1 MEATPHVRPRLRRVL
16 SRAAFTVALLAV
28 TSAGLARAQCA
39 PTPDTDGDGIC
50 DPVDNCVAVANPDQL
65 DTYGAWSSSPAGAFG
80 DACEAIDAE
89 ANVTKVK
96 IRAGA
101 VGTNPKGKIT
111 VRGDFVLMVGE
122 NFIPSALGARV
133 VDALGL
139 DQRTPA
145 PAGVPATCVLSASGR
160 NVKCKQATPQSAVQT
175 SASFK
180 LSSASSD
187 LPRVV
192 RFSVKIAKLAI
203 GGQAFSEPVT
213 VTLTDLGT
221 GLDRVGI
228 IHDCAANN
236 GQLTCREL

>member
-1 MEATPHVRPRLRRVL
+1 MTNPHGPLRPHAGLRHAATI
-16 SRAAFTVALLAV
+16 TALLV
-28 TSAGLARAQCA
+28 TISAGMAHAACA
-39 PTPDTDGDGIC
+39 PDPDTDGDGIC

-80 DACEAIDAE
+80 DACEAIEAE

-101 VGTNPKGKIT
+101 TGANPKGKIT
-111 VRGDFVLMVGE
+111 VKGDFVLSVGE
-122 NFIPSALGARV
+122 TFAPSAIGARV

-145 PAGVPATCVLSASGR
+145 PGGAVAVCVVSASGKAI
-160 NVKCKQATPQSAVQT
+160 KCKQTTPQASVQT
-175 SASFK
+175 SATFK
-180 LSSASSD
+180 LSSASTGVA
-187 LPRVV
+187 RVV

-203 GGQAFSEPVT
+203 GGMAFSEPVT
-213 VTLTDLGT
+213 VTVSDLGS
-221 GLDRVGI
+221 GLDRVGVI
-228 IHDCAANN
+228 NDCSANN